1 MNFLTKVL
9 FLISNSSLGIE
20 KSKKYTTICYNVNIN

>member
-9 FLISNSSLGIE
+9 FTFLESFFTISWI
-20 KSKKYTTICYNVNIN
+20 